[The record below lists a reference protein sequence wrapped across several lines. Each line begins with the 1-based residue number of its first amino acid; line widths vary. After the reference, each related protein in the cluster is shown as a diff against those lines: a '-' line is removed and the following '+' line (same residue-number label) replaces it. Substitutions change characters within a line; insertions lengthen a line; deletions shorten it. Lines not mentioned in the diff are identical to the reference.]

1 VTMFLDSVFA
11 CLIVRGEGAMSVNQV
26 RKLEENLSDVG
37 SFLFVTYCHSSCEV
51 LNHGREDLQDSDMEM
66 FG

>member
-1 VTMFLDSVFA
+1 
-11 CLIVRGEGAMSVNQV
+11 MSVNQV

-51 LNHGREDLQDSDMEM
+51 LNHGREDLQDSGMEM